1 MKRKLFYYL
10 FAVLCTATL
19 FTSCSKD
26 DDNGKTGGTQTTDI
40 SGNYKGNLVVTVAGS
55 PTAPVSQII
64 SILKSGD
71 QTSQVTLSL
80 KGFSFSGQVLGDIEV
95 PCTVEE
101 KDGTQSFSGQ
111 KDLKFETPFGQTL
124 GTLPTSVNGTVKD
137 GKISIKI
144 GVEVELLKQTVDV
157 AFDGN
162 KMTGNGNESSE
173 AKIKSFTFDSDI
185 ITEQPVIDDE
195 KGTIT
200 FKVSDEAT
208 DDDLKALTPTIET
221 VSDKATVSPASGIA
235 QDFSGDKVVTYTVTA
250 EDGVTIKAYKASISG
265 RNNLMKF
272 SFEDWKTI
280 GDESSHYDVPLPDD
294 VWASSVQAGALLGAF
309 GWKGG
314 LPVEKTSDAKDG
326 KYAIKLITLDTHMI
340 SFPSVP
346 ALTAGSL
353 FTGSFDT
360 VPAMNDP
367 LSCTKF
373 GVKYDKMPL
382 TLKGWYKYTPGEK
395 YMNGTDKANITYP
408 EGTDECAIQ
417 GVLYEAVDDKGQS
430 VILTGHDINDSK
442 YRVATAALSDGS
454 AKTGYTHFELPF
466 MFLDGKKY
474 DANKKY
480 KLAIICSSSKDGDRF
495 IGAGGSTLII
505 DELEVVG
512 V

>member
-40 SGNYKGNLVVTVAGS
+40 SGNYKGNLVVTVVGS
-55 PTAPVSQII
+55 STAPVSQII

-162 KMTGNGNESSE
+162 KMTGSSE
-173 AKIKSFTFDSDI
+173 AKIKSFTFDSNI

-221 VSDKATVSPASGIA
+221 VSDKATVSPASGVK
-235 QDFSGDKVVTYTVTA
+235 QDFSNGKVVTYTVTA
-250 EDGVTIKAYKASISG
+250 EDGTIKTYAASILI
-265 RNNLMKF
+265 LMKF
-272 SFEDWKTI
+272 SFEEWKTF
-280 GDESSHYDVPLPDD
+280 GDESSHYDVPLPSY
-294 VWASSVQAGALLGAF
+294 VLASSVQAGALLGIF
-309 GWKGG
+309 GWTGG

-326 KYAIKLITLDTHMI
+326 KYAIKLITLDTHKI
-340 SFPSVP
+340 SSTMVP

-353 FTGSFDT
+353 FTGSFDVT
-360 VPAMNDP
+360 AAMNDDP

-373 GVKYDKMPL
+373 GVEYDKMPL

-417 GVLYEAVDDKGQS
+417 GVLYEAVDDKGQP
-430 VILTGHDINDSK
+430 VTLTGHDINDSK